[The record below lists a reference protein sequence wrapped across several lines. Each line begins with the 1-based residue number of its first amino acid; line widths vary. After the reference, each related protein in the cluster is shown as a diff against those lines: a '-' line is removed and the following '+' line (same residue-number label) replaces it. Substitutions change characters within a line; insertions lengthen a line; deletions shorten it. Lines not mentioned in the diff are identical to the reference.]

1 MAFRLLRNIEQWPA
15 PYPRVE
21 RKLPTVSDK
30 GWDKVGG
37 FTLRDK
43 ETYGVYADYMP
54 QPGLQENLCACE
66 CNLIFVCGAATSG
79 KAQPYDAKVLTPN
92 GFVEM
97 GSLKVGDTITGSEG
111 KPQKVLKIFE
121 QGVRNICQI
130 DFADGGWVECDY
142 NHLWAITA
150 TFTKKKKQEM
160 VVDTRTLIGMMNARD
175 GGYGCVRNIYMPLVG
190 AVEYNQPNDDLPISP
205 YVLGVIIGDGCTRTK
220 TSKPRISTPDIE
232 IIDKIISIGYEMR
245 QLPSDAMEWQFED
258 RDIIEKLKELGLWDC
273 LSYDKFIPKQYLTSS
288 IENRMELLRGLMDTD
303 GSASGHSSAEF
314 STSSVRLA
322 NDVRELVFSLGGYCN
337 TISRIP
343 KYTYNGELRNGHLS
357 HRLYVSFQNQ
367 SEIFHIRK
375 KKDRCKTQ
383 RNPNYLNG
391 RRVEKISDAGKKQ
404 CRCILVSNPDHLYVT
419 DDFIV
424 THNTYAM
431 YLKSLYG
438 ITHPGFTATLF
449 SFREKDSQKGSSIFR
464 DGVEVLGNYANC
476 DYVSSG
482 NIGFRFPQYNSQIQL
497 ANFNYN
503 VNNPAEWSDF
513 KEDMKKRQSSD
524 IDIDEGTKI
533 EEKAQLYLFSR
544 NRDSSGMPSQMT
556 ISFNP
561 EFEHFTCQ
569 KVLIPGG
576 YTEPFRNGVRIKKDW
591 EGRIRYFYLTGKTWD
606 TAVWGDTP
614 EEVVAAAGITIT
626 NEERAAG
633 MTEAS
638 LCKSFTVFTGEAA
651 GNRKLVNAT
660 EGQSVANLSASGDAD
675 ALRGGVFL
683 PRNEEEINISKNLIT
698 QLWENPKDDDDN
710 LYATFD
716 VGGGKGDS
724 APLIIWRGLQM
735 IAIEYFTGE
744 PQELAGW
751 IKSNLNR
758 YGIPVEHFAYDGTG
772 FGYWLQGLTNG
783 ISVTAN
789 KRPLQEYDEHGN
801 PVTKDEF
808 FNCRSQ
814 LLGKLEVALK
824 RGDISCVIDRNKQIK
839 FGTKNETR
847 RFIDVLY
854 DGVNLFIITKKNG
867 KIYYNSKEEF
877 KARFKYSPGELDAM
891 SLRMVFELDTRERK
905 QPKPVV
911 PDDVYRRA
919 FSRPRIVNPWKG
931 RIR

>member
-1 MAFRLLRNIEQWPA
+1 MAFRTLRNIDKWPA
-15 PYPRVE
+15 LYPRVE
-21 RKLPTVSDK
+21 RKLPTVTDK

-43 ETYGVYADYMP
+43 ETYGTYADYMP

-66 CNLIFVCGAATSG
+66 CNLILICGAASSG
-79 KAQPYDAKVLTPN
+79 K
-92 GFVEM
+92 
-97 GSLKVGDTITGSEG
+97 
-111 KPQKVLKIFE
+111 
-121 QGVRNICQI
+121 
-130 DFADGGWVECDY
+130 
-142 NHLWAITA
+142 
-150 TFTKKKKQEM
+150 
-160 VVDTRTLIGMMNARD
+160 
-175 GGYGCVRNIYMPLVG
+175 
-190 AVEYNQPNDDLPISP
+190 
-205 YVLGVIIGDGCTRTK
+205 
-220 TSKPRISTPDIE
+220 
-232 IIDKIISIGYEMR
+232 
-245 QLPSDAMEWQFED
+245 
-258 RDIIEKLKELGLWDC
+258 
-273 LSYDKFIPKQYLTSS
+273 
-288 IENRMELLRGLMDTD
+288 
-303 GSASGHSSAEF
+303 
-314 STSSVRLA
+314 
-322 NDVRELVFSLGGYCN
+322 
-337 TISRIP
+337 
-343 KYTYNGELRNGHLS
+343 
-357 HRLYVSFQNQ
+357 
-367 SEIFHIRK
+367 
-375 KKDRCKTQ
+375 
-383 RNPNYLNG
+383 
-391 RRVEKISDAGKKQ
+391 
-404 CRCILVSNPDHLYVT
+404 
-419 DDFIV
+419 
-424 THNTYAM
+424 TYAM
-431 YLKSLYG
+431 YLKALYG

-464 DGVEVLGNYANC
+464 DGVEVLGNYAGC

-482 NIGFRFPQYNSQIQL
+482 NIGFRFPQYNSQLQL

-524 IDIDEGTKI
+524 IDIDEGTKMD
-533 EEKAQLYLFSR
+533 ERQQLYLFSR

-561 EFEHFTCQ
+561 EYEHFTCQ
-569 KVLIPGG
+569 KILIPAG

-591 EGRIRYFYLTGKTWD
+591 EGRVRYFYLMGKTWD

-626 NEERAAG
+626 DEERAAG
-633 MTEAS
+633 MDERS

-660 EGQSVANLSASGDAD
+660 GGQSVANLSASGDAD

-683 PRNEEEINISKNLIT
+683 PRNEEENNISKTLIT
-698 QLWENPKDDDDN
+698 QLWENPKDNDEN
-710 LYATFD
+710 MYATFD

-744 PQELAGW
+744 PTELAGW
-751 IKSNLNR
+751 VKTNLDR
-758 YGIPVEHFAYDGTG
+758 YGVPVEHFAYDGTG

-801 PVTKDEF
+801 PVTRDEF

-824 RGDISCVIDRNKQIK
+824 RGDISCLIDKGKQVK

-854 DGVNLFIITKKNG
+854 DGVNLFITTKKNG
-867 KIYYNSKEEF
+867 KTYYNSKEEF

-905 QPKPVV
+905 QPAPKVSENAYV
-911 PDDVYRRA
+911 GMYRNQGSSWG
-919 FSRPRIVNPWKG
+919 SRGINW
-931 RIR
+931 

>member
-1 MAFRLLRNIEQWPA
+1 MRFLASMAFRLLDKSLRFDIA
-15 PYPRVE
+15 PYSRVE
-21 RKLPTVSDK
+21 RKLPTVKDK

-54 QPGLQENLCACE
+54 QPGLQESLCACE
-66 CNLIFVCGAATSG
+66 ANLIFICGAATSG
-79 KAQPYDAKVLTPN
+79 KTYS
-92 GFVEM
+92 M
-97 GSLKVGDTITGSEG
+97 
-111 KPQKVLKIFE
+111 
-121 QGVRNICQI
+121 
-130 DFADGGWVECDY
+130 
-142 NHLWAITA
+142 
-150 TFTKKKKQEM
+150 
-160 VVDTRTLIGMMNARD
+160 
-175 GGYGCVRNIYMPLVG
+175 
-190 AVEYNQPNDDLPISP
+190 
-205 YVLGVIIGDGCTRTK
+205 
-220 TSKPRISTPDIE
+220 
-232 IIDKIISIGYEMR
+232 
-245 QLPSDAMEWQFED
+245 
-258 RDIIEKLKELGLWDC
+258 
-273 LSYDKFIPKQYLTSS
+273 YLT
-288 IENRMELLRGLMDTD
+288 
-303 GSASGHSSAEF
+303 A
-314 STSSVRLA
+314 
-322 NDVRELVFSLGGYCN
+322 
-337 TISRIP
+337 
-343 KYTYNGELRNGHLS
+343 
-357 HRLYVSFQNQ
+357 
-367 SEIFHIRK
+367 
-375 KKDRCKTQ
+375 
-383 RNPNYLNG
+383 
-391 RRVEKISDAGKKQ
+391 
-404 CRCILVSNPDHLYVT
+404 
-419 DDFIV
+419 
-424 THNTYAM
+424 
-431 YLKSLYG
+431 LYG

-449 SFREKDSQKGSSIFR
+449 SYREKDSQKGSSIFR

-482 NIGFRFPQYNSQIQL
+482 NIGFRFPQYNSQLQL

-513 KEDMKKRQSSD
+513 KEDMKKRQSSL
-524 IDIDEGTKI
+524 IMVDEGTKM

-544 NRDSSGMPSQMT
+544 NRDSSGMVPQF
-556 ISFNP
+556 IVSFNP

-569 KVLIPGG
+569 KVLMPAG

-591 EGRIRYFYLTGKTWD
+591 EGRIRYFYLMGKTWD

-626 NEERAAG
+626 DEERAAG
-633 MTEAS
+633 MTERS

-683 PRNEEEINISKNLIT
+683 PRNEEENNISKTLIT
-698 QLWENPKDDDDN
+698 QLWANPKDEDEN
-710 LYATFD
+710 MYATFD

-744 PQELAGW
+744 PTELAGW
-751 IKSNLNR
+751 IKSNLDR
-758 YGIPVEHFAYDGTG
+758 YGVPVEHFAYDGTG

-783 ISVTAN
+783 VSVTAN

-824 RGDISCVIDRNKQIK
+824 RGDISCVIDKDKLVK

-854 DGVNLFIITKKNG
+854 DGVNLFITTKKNG
-867 KIYYNSKEEF
+867 KTYYNSKEEF
-877 KARFKYSPGELDAM
+877 KSRFKYSPGELDAM

-905 QPKPVV
+905 QPAQQV
-911 PDDVYRRA
+911 PEDAYVGLYRNQCH
-919 FSRPRIVNPWKG
+919 SWGG
-931 RIR
+931 RGINW

>member
-1 MAFRLLRNIEQWPA
+1 MAFRLLDKSIAFPA
-15 PYPRVE
+15 LYPKVE

-79 KAQPYDAKVLTPN
+79 K
-92 GFVEM
+92 
-97 GSLKVGDTITGSEG
+97 
-111 KPQKVLKIFE
+111 
-121 QGVRNICQI
+121 
-130 DFADGGWVECDY
+130 
-142 NHLWAITA
+142 
-150 TFTKKKKQEM
+150 
-160 VVDTRTLIGMMNARD
+160 
-175 GGYGCVRNIYMPLVG
+175 
-190 AVEYNQPNDDLPISP
+190 
-205 YVLGVIIGDGCTRTK
+205 
-220 TSKPRISTPDIE
+220 
-232 IIDKIISIGYEMR
+232 
-245 QLPSDAMEWQFED
+245 
-258 RDIIEKLKELGLWDC
+258 
-273 LSYDKFIPKQYLTSS
+273 
-288 IENRMELLRGLMDTD
+288 
-303 GSASGHSSAEF
+303 
-314 STSSVRLA
+314 
-322 NDVRELVFSLGGYCN
+322 
-337 TISRIP
+337 
-343 KYTYNGELRNGHLS
+343 
-357 HRLYVSFQNQ
+357 
-367 SEIFHIRK
+367 
-375 KKDRCKTQ
+375 
-383 RNPNYLNG
+383 
-391 RRVEKISDAGKKQ
+391 
-404 CRCILVSNPDHLYVT
+404 
-419 DDFIV
+419 
-424 THNTYAM
+424 TYAM

-449 SFREKDSQKGSSIFR
+449 SYREKDSQKGSSIFR

-482 NIGFRFPQYNSQIQL
+482 NIGFRYPQYNSQLQL

-569 KVLIPGG
+569 KVLIPAG

-626 NEERAAG
+626 DEERAAG
-633 MTEAS
+633 MTERS

-660 EGQSVANLSASGDAD
+660 DGQSVANLSASGDAD

-698 QLWENPKDDDDN
+698 QLWENPKDEDDN
-710 LYATFD
+710 MYATFD

-751 IKSNLNR
+751 IQTHLNR
-758 YGIPVEHFAYDGTG
+758 YGVPIEHFAYDGTG

-824 RGDISCVIDRNKQIK
+824 RGDISCVIDRNKQVK

-867 KIYYNSKEEF
+867 KTYYNSKEEF
-877 KARFKYSPGELDAM
+877 KSRFKYSPGELDAM

-905 QPKPVV
+905 QPSPQVASDAYDVLTTSEV
-911 PDDVYRRA
+911 PTWGRKSWNNIYTRYR
-919 FSRPRIVNPWKG
+919 
-931 RIR
+931 